1 VVISSEFL
9 YRKLLKVPKTQQE
22 LFRQRFL
29 IAMYKQN
36 LKNHLRHKK
45 ALDDESLAEIDPH
58 MLRQL

>member
-1 VVISSEFL
+1 V
-9 YRKLLKVPKTQQE
+9 KVPKTQQE

-36 LKNHLRHKK
+36 LKNHLRHQK